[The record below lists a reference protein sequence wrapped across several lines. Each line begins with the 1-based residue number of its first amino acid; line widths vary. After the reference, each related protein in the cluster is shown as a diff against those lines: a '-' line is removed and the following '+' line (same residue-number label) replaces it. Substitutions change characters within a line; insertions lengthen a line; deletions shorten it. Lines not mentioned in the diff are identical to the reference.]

1 MTNISKHYPGKP
13 RELHILCVICFTI
26 HLYLGILTNYR
37 GIPLYLSFLNQ
48 NNFLGYII
56 HLDKMLDFSLWSAIE
71 TKTEMTDERWDPNNH
86 CYNEPGYNEY
96 FWKQKISTALHIET
110 LSQILIRSVE

>member
-1 MTNISKHYPGKP
+1 M
-13 RELHILCVICFTI
+13 CFTI
-26 HLYLGILTNYR
+26 YLYLGILTNYR

-71 TKTEMTDERWDPNNH
+71 TKTELTDKRWDSNNH
-86 CYNEPGYNEY
+86 CYNEPYRVWCEY
-96 FWKQKISTALHIET
+96 FWKQKISTALHIEK
-110 LSQILIRSVE
+110 LS

>member
-71 TKTEMTDERWDPNNH
+71 TKTELTDERWDPINYF
-86 CYNEPGYNEY
+86 YNEHIVKICHEY
-96 FWKQKISTALHIET
+96 FWSQKISTALDF
-110 LSQILIRSVE
+110 LI